1 MGIQTQSLSTLRYE
15 QSHRQIVFLEAGL
28 MLVMFAYKLD
38 QKNKGRESTSPE
50 EAGKSYR
57 SDNII

>member
-1 MGIQTQSLSTLRYE
+1 MDPNTEPFYPEIQTITQT
-15 QSHRQIVFLEAGL
+15 VFLEEGL

-38 QKNKGRESTSPE
+38 QKNKGRESTSAE
-50 EAGKSYR
+50 EAAKSYR